1 MKALIVLLWSEKLT
15 AMYCNI
21 LTSNETLIEYL
32 SKLSSVKNSTLFR
45 LIYLTKS
52 KKAKLVLYLK
62 EHKYV
67 LTLKIQSKLK
77 H

>member
-1 MKALIVLLWSEKLT
+1 MKAVIVLLWSEKLT

-32 SKLSSVKNSTLFR
+32 SKLSSVKNTLFR

-52 KKAKLVLYLK
+52 KKTKLVLYLK